1 MAVKIRLARM
11 GRIRKPFYRIA
22 VANSTC
28 SRDGKVLEF
37 IGHYDPMINTEKTE
51 KKTKFTINFER
62 LSYWLCVGAQPTERV
77 KLFITQ
83 SENDTVAKFSDKY
96 KKEMEKSRTI
106 AASKP
111 KKEKKKKK

>member
-1 MAVKIRLARM
+1 MVVKIRLARM

-22 VANSTC
+22 VANSTS
-28 SRDGKVLEF
+28 SRDGKVLEY

-51 KKTKFTINFER
+51 KKTKFTIDFER
-62 LSYWLCVGAQPTERV
+62 LSYWLGVGAQPTDRV

-83 SENDTVAKFSDKY
+83 SDNDSVTKFAEVY
-96 KKEMEKSRTI
+96 KKEIEKTREI
-106 AASKP
+106 VANAP